1 MTRIIRLLAFLAVI
15 IFSGCAHY
23 SLIEPKTYVIADVY
37 SIEPQIA
44 WSSSV
49 RGKSENWT
57 VDGPSLQTILFVKGL
72 EDGESVFPPKGEKE
86 PPKFKSYMKAN
97 EVMEFI
103 LDSWRYSG
111 VVQVKATNLRP
122 IQFGKAPGYRFE
134 YTYVSK
140 NGLEMEGLAI
150 GAVLHEQLYLIMYE
164 GTRQYYFQKH
174 KLDVEKIIESVNLL

>member
-1 MTRIIRLLAFLAVI
+1 MTRIIRLLAFLAII
-15 IFSGCAHY
+15 IFSGCARY
-23 SLIEPKTYVIADVY
+23 SLIEPKTYVIADIY

-49 RGKSENWT
+49 RGKFENWT

-72 EDGESVFPPKGEKE
+72 EDEETLFEVQGDKE
-86 PPKFKSYMKAN
+86 LPKFKPYMRAN
-97 EVMEFI
+97 EIMEFI
-103 LDSWRYSG
+103 VDSLSSIG
-111 VVQVKATNLRP
+111 MGQVKATNLRP
-122 IQFGKAPGYRFE
+122 IQFGKALGSRFE

-150 GAVLHEQLYLIMYE
+150 GAVLHEQLYLIIYE

-174 KLDVEKIIESVNLL
+174 KLDVEKIIDSVSLL